1 MHRVNAIGN
10 LLGVRR
16 ELAKVSG
23 VCQDGA
29 REFARRRLRITERL
43 SGVAE
48 KLVGRLTMIGAIKL
62 QPDDRPRSSLSIG
75 PGLGRCSGISPE
87 FARRFAK
94 GIEKLAGNMLGD
106 CRKKTIGLI
115 ARMPKATGLARV
127 RS

>member
-23 VCQDGA
+23 VCQDGT

-48 KLVGRLTMIGAIKL
+48 KLAGNDG
-62 QPDDRPRSSLSIG
+62 PRSSLSIG

-87 FARRFAK
+87 FARRFAE

-115 ARMPKATGLARV
+115 ARMPKAAGLTRV